1 MLKHCLQTPLI
12 PQHKE
17 DITMKKYYNPEIEMI
32 VLTSEDILTAS
43 LTKADMFDMGAV
55 EGEDLWTW

>member
-1 MLKHCLQTPLI
+1 
-12 PQHKE
+12 
-17 DITMKKYYNPEIEMI
+17 MKKYYNPEIEMI

-43 LTKADMFDMGAV
+43 LTKADMFEMGAV